1 MVQVLPYDFPDSCV
15 IIVTGKIMANEGVAF
30 REIGITNTIFTRS
43 FNAHIIAPL
52 TEHRCQVYPEVV
64 VIADGYDWY
73 SCIYK
78 LYRSII
84 ASVRDLMTE

>member
-30 REIGITNTIFTRS
+30 REIGTTNTIFTRP

-64 VIADGYDWY
+64 VIADGYD
-73 SCIYK
+73 
-78 LYRSII
+78 RTPVSI
-84 ASVRDLMTE
+84 SFTGVLSPPCETL